1 MKYAICQVSVAPLR
15 YEARDSSE
23 MVSQVLFGEK
33 LIILEEL
40 EKWTKVQ
47 LAFDGYEGWLDPKQI
62 VEISEEEYNKDSI
75 EKFAINPYNHAMEN
89 GLPMTLTIGAE
100 VRTLNESKIKIGP
113 KCFEYFGV
121 YTSGKKSK
129 DQLVEIAKAYLNV
142 PYLWGGKSSFGID
155 CSGLTQQVYK
165 IGGYKIPR
173 DAYQQ
178 AEMGEVLS
186 FVEEAEPGDLA
197 FFDNAEGRIIH
208 VGIMCGNG
216 KILHAH
222 GKVRIDPID
231 TNGIFN
237 TDSQKYSH
245 KLRCIRK
252 LIP

>member
-15 YEARDSSE
+15 SEARDSSE

-47 LAFDGYEGWLDPKQI
+47 LTFDAYEGWVDPKQI
-62 VEISEEEYNKDSI
+62 IIISDTEYHLNKT

-89 GLPMTLTIGAE
+89 GLPTTLTIGAE
-100 VRTLNESKIKIGP
+100 LRSLCESKIKIGS
-113 KCFEYFGV
+113 KCIEYFGV

-129 DQLVEIAKAYLNV
+129 EQLVEIAKAYLNV

-165 IGGYKIPR
+165 IGGYTIPR

-178 AEMGEVLS
+178 AEIGEVLS

-216 KILHAH
+216 TILHAH

-245 KLRCIRK
+245 RLRFIRK
-252 LIP
+252 LI

>member
-1 MKYAICQVSVAPLR
+1 MKYAVCQVSVAPLR
-15 YEARDSSE
+15 NEARDSSE

-40 EKWTKVQ
+40 EKWTKIQ
-47 LAFDGYEGWLDPKQI
+47 LAFDDYQGWVDPKQLL
-62 VEISEEEYNKDSI
+62 EISKNEYEI
-75 EKFAINPYNHAMEN
+75 EAIDKFAINPYNHAMEN

-100 VRTLNESKIKIGP
+100 IRSLRESRIHLGVKS
-113 KCFEYFGV
+113 FEYFGV

-129 DQLVEIAKAYLNV
+129 EQLVEIAKAFLNV

-197 FFDNAEGRIIH
+197 FFDNADGRIIH

-245 KLRCIRK
+245 RLRCIRK
-252 LIP
+252 LIE

>member
-15 YEARDSSE
+15 SEARDSSE
-23 MVSQVLFGEK
+23 MVSQVLFV
-33 LIILEEL
+33 LEEL

-62 VEISEEEYNKDSI
+62 VEISEEEYNLNSI
-75 EKFAINPYNHAMEN
+75 DKFAINPYNHAMEG

-100 VRTLNESKIKIGP
+100 VRALNESKIKIGQ

-129 DQLVEIAKAYLNV
+129 EQLVEIAKAYLNV

-252 LIP
+252 II

>member
-15 YEARDSSE
+15 SEARDSSE

-40 EKWTKVQ
+40 EKWTKIQ
-47 LAFDGYEGWLDPKQI
+47 LAFDSYEGWIDPKQI
-62 VEISEEEYNKDSI
+62 IEISEEEYLSTKT

-89 GLPMTLTIGAE
+89 GLPTTLTIGAE
-100 VRTLNESKIKIGP
+100 LRSLCESRIKIGA
-113 KCFEYFGV
+113 KCIEYFGV

-129 DQLVEIAKAYLNV
+129 EQLVEIAKAYLNV

-165 IGGYKIPR
+165 IGGYTIPR

-178 AEMGEVLS
+178 AEIGEVLS

-208 VGIMCGNG
+208 VGIMCGNRT
-216 KILHAH
+216 ILHAH

-231 TNGIFN
+231 SNGIFN

-245 KLRCIRK
+245 RLRFIRK
-252 LIP
+252 LI

>member
-15 YEARDSSE
+15 SEARDSSE

-33 LIILEEL
+33 LIILEQL
-40 EKWTKVQ
+40 DKWTKVQ
-47 LAFDGYEGWLDPKQI
+47 LSYDAYEGWVDPKQI
-62 VEISEEEYNKDSI
+62 IEISEEEYQANKI

-89 GLPMTLTIGAE
+89 GLPTTLTIGAE
-100 VRTLNESKIKIGP
+100 LRSLCESKIKIGT
-113 KCFEYFGV
+113 KCIEYFGV

-129 DQLVEIAKAYLNV
+129 EQLVEIAKAYLNV

-165 IGGYKIPR
+165 IGGYTIPR

-216 KILHAH
+216 TILHAH

-231 TNGIFN
+231 SNGIFN

-245 KLRCIRK
+245 KLRFIRRV
-252 LIP
+252 I

>member
-1 MKYAICQVSVAPLR
+1 MKYAICQVSVSPLR
-15 YEARDSSE
+15 AEARDSSE
-23 MVSQVLFGEK
+23 MVSQILFGER

-47 LAFDGYEGWLDPKQI
+47 LAFDGYEGWVDPKQI
-62 VEISEEEYNKDSI
+62 LTVSEAEYLANSTD
-75 EKFAINPYNHAMEN
+75 KFAINPYNHAMEC

-100 VRTLNESKIKIGP
+100 VRSLRENKISIGP

-129 DQLVEIAKAYLNV
+129 EQLVEIAKAYLNV

-173 DAYQQ
+173 DAYEQ

-197 FFDNAEGRIIH
+197 FFDNADGKIIH

-245 KLRCIRK
+245 RLRCIRK
-252 LIP
+252 II

>member
-1 MKYAICQVSVAPLR
+1 MKFAICQISVAPLR
-15 YEARDSSE
+15 AEARDSSE

-33 LIILEEL
+33 LIVLEEL
-40 EKWTKVQ
+40 EKWTKVK

-62 VEISEEEYNKDSI
+62 IEISEEEYNSTLV
-75 EKFAINPYNHAMEN
+75 EKFAINPYNHATEN

-100 VRTLNESKIKIGP
+100 VRNLSDNKISIGP
-113 KCFEYFGV
+113 KNLEYFGV

-129 DQLVEIAKAYLNV
+129 EQLVEIAKAYLNV

-165 IGGYKIPR
+165 IGGYKLPR
-173 DAYQQ
+173 DAYEQ

-186 FVEEAEPGDLA
+186 FVEEAESGDLA
-197 FFDNAEGRIIH
+197 FFDNADGKIIH

-231 TNGIFN
+231 SNGIFN

-252 LIP
+252 II

>member
-15 YEARDSSE
+15 SEARDSSE

-100 VRTLNESKIKIGP
+100 VRALNESKIKIGP

-142 PYLWGGKSSFGID
+142 PYLWGGKSFFGID
-155 CSGLTQQVYK
+155 CSGFTQIIYK
-165 IGGYKIPR
+165 IHGIKIPR

-178 AEMGEVLS
+178 AEIGDALT
-186 FVEEAEPGDLA
+186 FIEEAKPGDLA
-197 FFDNAEGRIIH
+197 FFENKEGRIHH
-208 VGIMCGNG
+208 VGIILADQ
-216 KILHAH
+216 KIIHAH
-222 GKVRIDPID
+222 GKVRIDSLD
-231 TNGIFN
+231 SSGIFN
-237 TDSQKYSH
+237 KDQNKHTH
-245 KLRCIRK
+245 KLRFIRSYF
-252 LIP
+252 

>member
-1 MKYAICQVSVAPLR
+1 MRS
-15 YEARDSSE
+15 EARDSSE

-47 LAFDGYEGWLDPKQI
+47 LTFDGYEGWLDPKQI
-62 VEISEEEYNKDSI
+62 ITISEEEYNKDFM

-100 VRTLNESKIKIGP
+100 VRSLNESKIRIGT

-129 DQLVEIAKAYLNV
+129 NQLVEIAKAYLNV

-208 VGIMCGNG
+208 VGIMCGKG
-216 KILHAH
+216 KVLHAH

-252 LIP
+252 LM

>member
-1 MKYAICQVSVAPLR
+1 
-15 YEARDSSE
+15 

-33 LIILEEL
+33 LLILEEL

-62 VEISEEEYNKDSI
+62 VEISEEEYNLNSI
-75 EKFAINPYNHAMEN
+75 DKFAINPYNHAMEG

-100 VRTLNESKIKIGP
+100 VRALNESKIKIGQ

-129 DQLVEIAKAYLNV
+129 EQLVEIAKAYLNV

-252 LIP
+252 II

>member
-15 YEARDSSE
+15 SEARDSSE

-129 DQLVEIAKAYLNV
+129 DQLVEIAKA
-142 PYLWGGKSSFGID
+142 
-155 CSGLTQQVYK
+155 
-165 IGGYKIPR
+165 
-173 DAYQQ
+173 
-178 AEMGEVLS
+178 LS
-186 FVEEAEPGDLA
+186 L
-197 FFDNAEGRIIH
+197 IH
-208 VGIMCGNG
+208 I
-216 KILHAH
+216 
-222 GKVRIDPID
+222 
-231 TNGIFN
+231 
-237 TDSQKYSH
+237 
-245 KLRCIRK
+245 
-252 LIP
+252 